1 MFLILPEKRFEKNE
15 RIERD
20 RGTEEDNTEL
30 AYKKLCEFE
39 QHYCEVIYKDPSGNI
54 VYDIDP
60 ARLAELENI
69 SENDLKQYDFN
80 TVEFPSYERLF
91 ESKYKQRFQKNL
103 AAIQPKEI
111 EKKLGSDT
119 LDQTVKRDQELRDSY
134 LQRTKERDLDNDGVP
149 DRIDIDDT
157 RNSVQTTSDL
167 GIVKN
172 MASKETG
179 RDQEKRKER
188 QRDEME
194 L

>member
-1 MFLILPEKRFEKNE
+1 MFDKNE

-20 RGTEEDNTEL
+20 RGTENEESEL

-39 QHYCEVIYKDPSGNI
+39 QHYCEVLYKDSSGNI

-60 ARLAELENI
+60 TRLAELENI
-69 SENDLKQYDFN
+69 PENDLKQYDFN

-91 ESKYKQRFQKNL
+91 ESKYKQRFLKNI

-111 EKKLGSDT
+111 EKKLGSET
-119 LDQTVKRDQELRDSY
+119 LDQVLKRDRDLRERY
-134 LQRTKERDLDNDGVP
+134 LETIKERDLDSDGAP

-157 RNSVQTTSDL
+157 RNSVQTVSDL
-167 GIVKN
+167 SIVKN
-172 MASKETG
+172 TASKEIG
-179 RDQEKRKER
+179 RDQESKKI

>member
-1 MFLILPEKRFEKNE
+1 MSEKIFDKNE

-20 RGTEEDNTEL
+20 RGTDKEEIEL

-39 QHYCEVIYKDPSGNI
+39 QHYCEVIYKDSGGNI

-60 ARLAELENI
+60 TRLAELENI
-69 SENDLKQYDFN
+69 PENDLKQYDFN

-91 ESKYKQRFQKNL
+91 ESKYKQRFLKNI
-103 AAIQPKEI
+103 AAIQPREI

-119 LDQTVKRDQELRDSY
+119 LDQAVRRDRDLRESY

-157 RNSVQTTSDL
+157 RNSVQTVSDL
-167 GIVKN
+167 NIVKN
-172 MASKETG
+172 MASKETA

>member
-1 MFLILPEKRFEKNE
+1 MPEKMFDKNE

-20 RGTEEDNTEL
+20 RGTENEESEL

-39 QHYCEVIYKDPSGNI
+39 QHYCEVLYKDSSGNI

-60 ARLAELENI
+60 TRLAELENI
-69 SENDLKQYDFN
+69 PENDLKQYDFN

-91 ESKYKQRFQKNL
+91 ESKYKQRFLKNI

-111 EKKLGSDT
+111 EKKLGSET
-119 LDQTVKRDQELRDSY
+119 LDQVLKRDRDLRERY
-134 LQRTKERDLDNDGVP
+134 LETIKERDLDSDGAP

-157 RNSVQTTSDL
+157 RNSVQTVSDL
-167 GIVKN
+167 SIAKN
-172 MASKETG
+172 TASKEIG
-179 RDQEKRKER
+179 RDQESKKI